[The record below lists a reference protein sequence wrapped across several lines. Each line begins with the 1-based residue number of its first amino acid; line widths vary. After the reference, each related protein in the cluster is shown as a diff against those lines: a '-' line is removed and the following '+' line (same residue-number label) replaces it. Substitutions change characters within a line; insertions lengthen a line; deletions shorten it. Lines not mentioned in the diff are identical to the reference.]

1 MEAREQTYVFD
12 QRWQEERG
20 RLEGVEAL
28 WDAGSAAALE
38 RMVAAV
44 KPGGVLVLEDYDF
57 SASAC
62 HPADENFERV
72 TEAVLV
78 SCRRPAS
85 TPTSAARFRRS

>member
-1 MEAREQTYVFD
+1 M
-12 QRWQEERG
+12 
-20 RLEGVEAL
+20 
-28 WDAGSAAALE
+28 SALE